1 MVVNEAVLVT
11 WLIGEKK
18 SVAFLMMVISF
29 QLNSAQVRLFRAI
42 IFLIFSNET
51 LKAEA
56 SEKETKSQLQGALSH

>member
-1 MVVNEAVLVT
+1 
-11 WLIGEKK
+11 
-18 SVAFLMMVISF
+18 MMVISF

-56 SEKETKSQLQGALSH
+56 SEKETKSQLQGALSHWSLKLVCDACFLQQN